1 MPATSEVVHF
11 GPAIIVQGD
20 TELEVICRVT
30 VTQRVLESPSPDG
43 RAPRSRWAGEFSATS
58 GRIDA
63 APNAPTVLRLPD
75 GEYEIALT
83 DVTVDPSGVTLG
95 EFFGRGNS
103 PSE

>member
-11 GPAIIVQGD
+11 GPATIVQGD
-20 TELEVICRVT
+20 TELEVTCRVM

-43 RAPRSRWAGEFSATS
+43 RTLRPRWAGEFSATS

-63 APNAPTVLRLPD
+63 APGVPTLLRLPD
-75 GEYEIALT
+75 GDHEIALT

-95 EFFGRGNS
+95 EFFGRGDA
-103 PSE
+103 PQ